1 MAEESIEM
9 SKSFQC
15 QVILLVEDNPRD
27 VELVRVSLKQARSE
41 AQLHVASDANAAL
54 QFLQRTGP
62 YTDAPRPDLMLLD
75 LNMPLTTGQQLLA
88 VVKGDPDLRSIPV
101 VILTSSTA
109 ERDIL
114 KAYNLNANCY
124 VTKPG
129 ELEKFMDLIAH
140 VEAFWLRNLN
150 PDKPREE

>member
-1 MAEESIEM
+1 M
-9 SKSFQC
+9 SKTFQC
-15 QVILLVEDNPRD
+15 HVILLVEDNPGD
-27 VELVRVSLKQARSE
+27 VELVRESLKE
-41 AQLHVASDANAAL
+41 AGSDALLHVASDGNDAL
-54 QFLQRTGP
+54 QFLQRIGP
-62 YTDAPRPDLMLLD
+62 YRDAPRPDLMLLD

-114 KAYNLNANCY
+114 MAYNLNANCY

-129 ELEKFMDLIAH
+129 ELQKFMDLIAH
-140 VEAFWLRNLN
+140 VEAFWLRNH
-150 PDKPREE
+150 DTDEPRNG